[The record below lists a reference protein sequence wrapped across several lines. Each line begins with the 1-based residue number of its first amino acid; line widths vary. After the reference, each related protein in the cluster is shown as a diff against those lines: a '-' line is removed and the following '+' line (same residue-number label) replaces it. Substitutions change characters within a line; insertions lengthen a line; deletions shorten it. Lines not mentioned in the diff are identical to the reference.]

1 MEAKIENGFAS
12 VTAGDWIVAPGQPA
26 AVRGS
31 FAAVAAPKVEGR
43 GFWKRLFEPD
53 RRRVRFL
60 RLDGEMWCAAA
71 DRPFLTRLD
80 LGERVSVVTD
90 KLLLAPASSRRAGAL
105 VKSIPFSFK
114 GAVATTELEIG
125 WALTATRSR
134 VAKVVVKEGE
144 TLGVRPESVVAWT
157 GNRPTG
163 FCPKLGL
170 RDLVLPR
177 APRSLVLD
185 FHGPA
190 IVWFEGCEAPGFL
203 RGRRAKP

>member
-1 MEAKIENGFAS
+1 MEATIENGCAS
-12 VTAGDWIVAPGQPA
+12 VGDGEWIVAHGQPA

-31 FAAVAAPKVEGR
+31 FAAVGAPKVEGR

-53 RRRVRFL
+53 RRRVAFL
-60 RLDGEMWCAAA
+60 RLQGEMWCAAA

-90 KLLLAPASSRRAGAL
+90 KLLLAPACARRAGTL

-114 GAVATTELEIG
+114 GALATTELEIG

-134 VAKVVVKEGE
+134 VTKVVVKEGE
-144 TLGVRPESVVAWT
+144 TLGVRPGAVVAWT
-157 GNRPTG
+157 GRAPTG
-163 FCPKLGL
+163 FCPKLGF

-177 APRSLVLD
+177 APRTLVFD

-190 IVWFEGCEAPGFL
+190 IVWFEGCEAPRIF
-203 RGRRAKP
+203 RKGRQK